1 MRSSNLTARG
11 LDMFNVSVCA
21 PMMRALPGQHL
32 AGREAALDLRLGA
45 SYRRDRRWRV
55 PHERRNG
62 RSGAATP
69 RSLRYAL
76 FNGSPRVGVRMRAS
90 TSRYGVIVTIDT
102 RLPREHD
109 AA

>member
-45 SYRRDRRWRV
+45 SYRRERRRRC
-55 PHERRNG
+55 PHERRNA
-62 RSGAATP
+62 RSGKRRRRDA
-69 RSLRYAL
+69 RVLAL
-76 FNGSPRVGVRMRAS
+76 PE
-90 TSRYGVIVTIDT
+90 
-102 RLPREHD
+102 L
-109 AA
+109 